1 MTNHIAKKTSF
12 FTKIL
17 ILIAAVGIILF
28 TACPQS
34 VEPAKTHNTGTV
46 NTPAPLKHKVTVSTT
61 TGGTVET
68 NPQLLGNGMIKE
80 NTEITFTATP
90 KENYTIQK
98 WLVNGEE
105 VNGTNQTYKLKI
117 TKETVIK
124 VFFVYTGTVPV
135 SKHKISIIT
144 TTGGTVESDPLL
156 PQDGTVEENTEIT
169 FTATPKENYAIQ
181 KWLVNGEEVND
192 TNKTYKLKI
201 TKETVIKVFFAY
213 TGTVPLKT
221 HKISLPALTGG
232 TVETDPLLPPDGM
245 VEENTEITFTA
256 VPDKGYK
263 IKSWHITGATFTSGT
278 GTPGNTQAKCTVG
291 TSEINVTA
299 DFIAVHKVTLN
310 TEGHGTV
317 TAHPELPPDGMVE
330 ENTEITF
337 TAEPGTDCISITE
350 KWKVNGAVK
359 AKNTNTYSLIVTEAV
374 QVQAVFKEIPMITLS
389 IAGDERI
396 MPFTVRVPQGKTW
409 SEIKE
414 SVTAKLRFKPEWD
427 NGDYEVLEWYVPPYN
442 GSGFG
447 DMVLKS
453 DRTICVK
460 TNYTKFRI
468 VNNKVTGYEG
478 EKPRGEITFKNLT
491 VYSIER
497 QAFEN
502 CTEITAVEFT
512 YPINRIEFLA
522 FKGCT
527 KLKTIKLPGSLRS
540 IYSSAFEGCSSLTT
554 INFDKYFENDTRHV
568 SIGFNAFKD
577 CTALTAL
584 HFPAVNYNT
593 IADGAFRNC
602 TSLTEISFVTKDY
615 PRQTTISSYAFD
627 GCTGL
632 KKITL
637 PRLGLEFKRED
648 PVFEVILSEQPF
660 SNCPNIE
667 EIFMPPPDFYDYDKP
682 RIYFVENNILYM
694 KNPAPHQESVTLLL
708 APRTIEELNIKSNT
722 THIKEQAFYGCQN
735 LKTITLPENLAVIE
749 PSAFS
754 NCTNLTTLNLTNC
767 TKMESIKQEAFSNC
781 TKLENVALPAGI
793 KEIDSKAFK
802 NCTSL
807 TTLNITNCPELTTI
821 KSEAFADC
829 TKLENVALP
838 AEIKEI
844 DSKAFKNC
852 TSLTTL
858 NITNCLKLETIKNEA
873 FADCT
878 KLENLTLPAGIKEID
893 SYAFRNCTGLTTLNI
908 TNCPE
913 LTTIKHG
920 AFGGCTGLTTLNIT
934 NCPELTTIE
943 DWAFGDCTGLTTLN
957 IAKCP
962 KLKAIEDYTFT
973 ECEALKTINIHD
985 SVRFIGLASFT
996 YCINL
1001 ETLVLPQT
1009 PTVIYVSKGKCC
1021 FSFCEKLKKVENLTK
1036 DIPFKY
1042 CKNLEWISL
1051 SNYPELE
1058 KDAFAGF
1065 KNLKTVIISPYS
1077 GYYTR
1082 IPENS
1087 FSDCSNLESVIIKSP
1102 DIKIDR
1108 YAFNNTPRTTTFRV
1122 KTEEVKN
1129 NLLSCGSNIAPEQIT
1144 VTENP

>member
-1 MTNHIAKKTSF
+1 MTNHIAKTTSF

-17 ILIAAVGIILF
+17 IVIVAVGIILF
-28 TACPQS
+28 TACPQT
-34 VEPAKTHNTGTV
+34 VEPSKTSAETHNTGTV
-46 NTPAPLKHKVTVSTT
+46 NTPAPLKHKVTVSAT
-61 TGGTVET
+61 TGGTIET
-68 NPQLLGNGMIKE
+68 
-80 NTEITFTATP
+80 
-90 KENYTIQK
+90 
-98 WLVNGEE
+98 
-105 VNGTNQTYKLKI
+105 
-117 TKETVIK
+117 
-124 VFFVYTGTVPV
+124 
-135 SKHKISIIT
+135 
-144 TTGGTVESDPLL
+144 DPLL

-181 KWLVNGEEVND
+181 KWLVNGEEVNG

-201 TKETVIKVFFAY
+201 TKETVIKVFFTY
-213 TGTVPLKT
+213 TGTVPVSKHKISIITTTGGTVKTDPLLPQDGTVEENTEITFTATPKENYAIQKWLVNGEEVNGTNKTYKLTITKETVIKVFFTYTGSVPLKT
-221 HKISLPALTGG
+221 HKVSLTALTGG
-232 TVETDPLLPPDGM
+232 TIETDPLLPQDGM

-278 GTPGNTQAKCTVG
+278 GTTGSTQAKCTVG
-291 TSEINVTA
+291 TSDINVTV
-299 DFIAVHKVTLN
+299 DFVAVHKVTLN
-310 TEGHGTV
+310 TDGHGTV
-317 TAHPELPPDGMVE
+317 TAYPELPPDGMVE

-359 AKNTNTYSLIVTEAV
+359 AKNTNTYSLIVIEAV

-396 MPFTVRVPQGKTW
+396 IPFTVRVPQGKTW
-409 SEIKE
+409 YEIKE

-453 DRTICVK
+453 DRTICAK

-491 VYSIER
+491 VYTIGG

-512 YPINRIEFLA
+512 HPIENIGGSA

-527 KLKTIKLPGSLRS
+527 KLKTIKLPGSLRN
-540 IYSSAFEGCSSLTT
+540 IWSSAFEGCSSLAT
-554 INFDKYFENDTRHV
+554 INFDKYFEGSTRHV
-568 SIGFNAFKD
+568 SIYSDAFKD
-577 CTALTAL
+577 CTALKAL
-584 HFPAVNYNT
+584 HFPAVNYNA
-593 IADGAFRNC
+593 IGAWAFRNC
-602 TSLTEISFVTKDY
+602 TNLTEISFVTKDY

-627 GCTGL
+627 GCTRL

-637 PRLGLEFKRED
+637 PRIGLEFKRD
-648 PVFEVILSEQPF
+648 NMVFGDILSEQPF

-708 APRTIEELNIKSNT
+708 APRTIEEPTIKSNT
-722 THIKEQAFYGCQN
+722 THIKEQAFYGCKN
-735 LKTITLPENLAVIE
+735 LKTITLPENLAVVG
-749 PSAFS
+749 PSAFAD
-754 NCTNLTTLNLTNC
+754 CTNLTTLNLINC
-767 TKMESIKQEAFSNC
+767 PKLETIKSEAFADC
-781 TKLENVALPAGI
+781 TKLQGLTLPAGI

-807 TTLNITNCPELTTI
+807 TTLNITNCLELTTI

-829 TKLENVALP
+829 TKLENLTLP
-838 AEIKEI
+838 AGIKEI

-858 NITNCLKLETIKNEA
+858 NITNCSELETIKENT
-873 FADCT
+873 FTDCT
-878 KLENLTLPAGIKEID
+878 NLA
-893 SYAFRNCTGLTTLNI
+893 TLNI
-908 TNCPE
+908 TNCAKLANIEPY
-913 LTTIKHG
+913 
-920 AFGGCTGLTTLNIT
+920 AFR
-934 NCPELTTIE
+934 NCR
-943 DWAFGDCTGLTTLN
+943 GLTTLN

-962 KLKAIEDYTFT
+962 KLETIKNDTFGLYFT
-973 ECEALKTINIHD
+973 ELKTVNIHD
-985 SVRFIGLASFT
+985 SVKKIE
-996 YCINL
+996 INAFRNCTKL
-1001 ETLVLPQT
+1001 ETLILPETRIHIQGNSSQS
-1009 PTVIYVSKGKCC
+1009 P
-1021 FSFCEKLKKVENLTK
+1021 FSDCINLKKVENLIYYPAFEK
-1036 DIPFKY
+1036 
-1042 CKNLEWISL
+1042 CKSLEWISF
-1051 SNYPELE
+1051 SIENWYTN
-1058 KDAFAGF
+1058 DDNFIDF
-1065 KNLKTVIISPYS
+1065 TNLKTIIIHQLHTSI
-1077 GYYTR
+1077 GK
-1082 IPENS
+1082 NS
-1087 FSDCSNLESVIIKSP
+1087 FSGCSSLESVIIKSP
-1102 DIKIDR
+1102 NIRIGS
-1108 YAFNNTPRTTTFRV
+1108 YAFKNTPRTTTFRV